1 MLVTCIEVRKV
12 RFSCVLNL
20 SNEFE
25 GRRATERALKQ
36 SSLESVAVRCEQR
49 VSSPSWFNPGNS

>member
-1 MLVTCIEVRKV
+1 MFVMCIEVRKV

-25 GRRATERALKQ
+25 GRRATERAETKLFGECSRSLRKTGIEPFLVQ
-36 SSLESVAVRCEQR
+36 SR
-49 VSSPSWFNPGNS
+49 